1 MLKTTVKHQSHFDKV
16 MQKFFD
22 ILLLKFIDDKS
33 YRSVMTAIMLF
44 TIMYAINLDRK
55 HAAEM
60 AQVTQQIVALDNI
73 RLQLFANEA
82 KQNADMMY
90 DTWLLISEQN
100 STYRRTLLD
109 KLVIE
114 GHTHD
119 LLNNQINSIDMVIK
133 KQLSLIKV
141 KSETSQEYYKLLI
154 NNKLNKVQQ
163 SLSFDGSTFQN

>member
-1 MLKTTVKHQSHFDKV
+1 MRKTIVKHQPHFDKV

-33 YRSVMTAIMLF
+33 YRTVMTAIMLF

-114 GHTHD
+114 GYTHD
-119 LLNNQINSIDMVIK
+119 LLNNQINSIDMVLK

-154 NNKLNKVQQ
+154 NNKFNKVQQ
-163 SLSFDGSTFQN
+163 SLSFDGATFQN

>member
-1 MLKTTVKHQSHFDKV
+1 

-33 YRSVMTAIMLF
+33 YRTVMTAIMLF

-114 GHTHD
+114 GYTHD
-119 LLNNQINSIDMVIK
+119 LLNNQINSIDMVLK

-154 NNKLNKVQQ
+154 NNKFNKVQQ
-163 SLSFDGSTFQN
+163 SLSFDGATFQN

>member
-1 MLKTTVKHQSHFDKV
+1 

-33 YRSVMTAIMLF
+33 YRTVMTAIMLF

-82 KQNADMMY
+82 KQNADIMY

-114 GHTHD
+114 GNTHD
-119 LLNNQINSIDMVIK
+119 LLNNQINSIDMVLK

-154 NNKLNKVQQ
+154 NNKFNKVQQ

>member
-1 MLKTTVKHQSHFDKV
+1 

-60 AQVTQQIVALDNI
+60 AQVTQQVVALDNI

-114 GHTHD
+114 SH
-119 LLNNQINSIDMVIK
+119 L
-133 KQLSLIKV
+133 
-141 KSETSQEYYKLLI
+141 
-154 NNKLNKVQQ
+154 
-163 SLSFDGSTFQN
+163 

>member
-1 MLKTTVKHQSHFDKV
+1 

-114 GHTHD
+114 GYTHD
-119 LLNNQINSIDMVIK
+119 LLNNQINSIDMVLK

-154 NNKLNKVQQ
+154 NNKFNKVQQ

>member
-1 MLKTTVKHQSHFDKV
+1 

-33 YRSVMTAIMLF
+33 YRTVMTAIMLF
-44 TIMYAINLDRK
+44 TIMYTINLDRK

-114 GHTHD
+114 GNTHD
-119 LLNNQINSIDMVIK
+119 LLKNQINSIDMVLK

-154 NNKLNKVQQ
+154 NNKFNKVQQ

>member
-33 YRSVMTAIMLF
+33 YRTVMTAIMLF

-100 STYRRTLLD
+100 
-109 KLVIE
+109 
-114 GHTHD
+114 
-119 LLNNQINSIDMVIK
+119 
-133 KQLSLIKV
+133 
-141 KSETSQEYYKLLI
+141 
-154 NNKLNKVQQ
+154 
-163 SLSFDGSTFQN
+163 

>member
-1 MLKTTVKHQSHFDKV
+1 

-33 YRSVMTAIMLF
+33 YRTVMTAIMLF
-44 TIMYAINLDRK
+44 TIMYTINLDRK

-114 GHTHD
+114 GNTHD
-119 LLNNQINSIDMVIK
+119 LLKNQINSIDMVLK

-154 NNKLNKVQQ
+154 K
-163 SLSFDGSTFQN
+163 